1 MSESASTPAA
11 AQDRSQERKHRAWRL
26 AGLALV
32 VLLSIAIVVFRDHW
46 QRFQAYGYVGL
57 FLITLLANATV
68 IFPAPGL
75 VLPFSMGAV
84 LHPFWVAVVAA
95 AGATTGE
102 LSGYL
107 AGLSGQAFIEDYR
120 AYHHV
125 RGLMRRYGDGV
136 IFVLAFLPTPL
147 FDLAGIVA
155 GATRVPLRRFVLW
168 TFAGKLLKMLAV
180 TYAGD
185 WLVGWLHL

>member
-1 MSESASTPAA
+1 MNPAA
-11 AQDRSQERKHRAWRL
+11 SARIQARRKAWRIVAL
-26 AGLALV
+26 GLVLALSV
-32 VLLSIAIVVFRDHW
+32 AIVAFQDQWARFR
-46 QRFQAYGYVGL
+46 AYGYVGL
-57 FLITLLANATV
+57 FLITLLSNATV

-95 AGATTGE
+95 AGATAGE

-107 AGLSGQAFIEDYR
+107 AGFSGQALVEDHR
-120 AYHHV
+120 AYRRV
-125 RGLMRRYGDGV
+125 RRLMRRYGDLV
-136 IFVLAFLPTPL
+136 LFVLAALPTPL

-155 GATRVPLRRFVLW
+155 GATRIPLRRFVAW

-185 WLVGWLHL
+185 VFLAWLR

>member
-1 MSESASTPAA
+1 MNSAKPSLTEVQAA
-11 AQDRSQERKHRAWRL
+11 DVRRRRTWRI
-26 AGLALV
+26 LALV
-32 VLLSIAIVVFRDHW
+32 LVLALSVAIVLFQDWWVRFR
-46 QRFQAYGYVGL
+46 AYGYLGL
-57 FLITLLANATV
+57 FLITLLSNATV

-95 AGATTGE
+95 AGATAGE

-107 AGLSGQAFIEDYR
+107 AGFSGQAFVEDYR
-120 AYHHV
+120 AYRRV
-125 RGLMRRYGDGV
+125 RALMQRYGDGV
-136 IFVLAFLPTPL
+136 IFVLAALPTPL

-155 GATRVPLRRFVLW
+155 GATRIPLRRFVLW
-168 TFAGKLLKMLAV
+168 TFAGKLVKMLAV

-185 WLVGWLHL
+185 WFLAWLQM

>member
-1 MSESASTPAA
+1 MSAPSSPSSAQQT
-11 AQDRSQERKHRAWRL
+11 QKRRRRAWRL
-26 AGLALV
+26 AALLFVLVLSV
-32 VLLSIAIVVFRDHW
+32 VIVLFRDW
-46 QRFQAYGYVGL
+46 WVRFQAYGYVGL
-57 FLITLLANATV
+57 FVITFLTNATV

-95 AGATTGE
+95 AGATAGE

-107 AGLSGQAFIEDYR
+107 AGFSGQAFVEDYR
-120 AYHHV
+120 AYRRV
-125 RGLMRRYGDGV
+125 GDLMRRYGDGV
-136 IFVLAFLPTPL
+136 IFLLAALPTPL

-155 GATRVPLRRFVLW
+155 GATRIPLRRFVLW
-168 TFAGKLLKMLAV
+168 TFAGKLVKMLAV

-185 WLVGWLHL
+185 WFLAWLRM

>member
-1 MSESASTPAA
+1 MSTASPLPSE
-11 AQDRSQERKHRAWRL
+11 AQARAERQRRAWRVV
-26 AGLALV
+26 ALALV
-32 VLLSIAIVVFRDHW
+32 LALSVAIVVFQDW
-46 QRFQAYGYVGL
+46 WVRFRAYGYLGL
-57 FLITLLANATV
+57 FLITFLSNATV

-95 AGATTGE
+95 AGATAGE

-107 AGLSGQAFIEDYR
+107 AGFSGQAFVEDYR
-120 AYHHV
+120 AYRRV
-125 RGLMRRYGDGV
+125 RDLMRRYGDGV
-136 IFVLAFLPTPL
+136 IFALAVLPTPL

-155 GATRVPLRRFVLW
+155 GATRIPLQRFVLW

-185 WLVGWLHL
+185 WFLAWLQP